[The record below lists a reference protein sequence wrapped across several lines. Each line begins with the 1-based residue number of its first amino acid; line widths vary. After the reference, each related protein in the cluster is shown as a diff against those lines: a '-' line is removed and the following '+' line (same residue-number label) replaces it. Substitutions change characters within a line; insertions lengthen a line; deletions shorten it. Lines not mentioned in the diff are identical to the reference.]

1 MCTHSYT
8 LAHLVNTYHR
18 NPIVPFPYTYC
29 NCWCEDKCVHYWNTN
44 QLYSHC
50 SHFQAHKQIE
60 IHTHTHARARIHAHS
75 YHAFSERKHV
85 FPRGSVSPL
94 SSSSLYFL
102 GDSCHPVRPM
112 AAMADLAAYSV
123 HWHTPH
129 TQIHQSSNST
139 ASAHP
144 VFYLP
149 NHPCKHRKHR
159 TEPWAL
165 TSKSC
170 TSVASPQRHRNTN
183 NAWRKQ
189 KKKRHFCEIQLSSIT
204 NIKKKQKEEK
214 INITSICVSGAEILA
229 VISLS
234 YLG

>member
-60 IHTHTHARARIHAHS
+60 IHTHTHTRALESTHTATMPSLRESMCSLEA
-75 YHAFSERKHV
+75 
-85 FPRGSVSPL
+85 VSLLSPPPL
-94 SSSSLYFL
+94 SISLVTAVIL
-102 GDSCHPVRPM
+102 SGPWQP
-112 AAMADLAAYSV
+112 MADLAAYSA

-189 KKKRHFCEIQLSSIT
+189 KKKEIFVRFNYFLSQI
-204 NIKKKQKEEK
+204 
-214 INITSICVSGAEILA
+214 
-229 VISLS
+229 
-234 YLG
+234 